1 MNSKVHKLKIC
12 THVYRTLYA
21 RIVCTSLAY
30 LQNCHHIYN
39 ESCVSPSLLQRFLR
53 PAVARSPSLVPRLTL
68 SRCATNTMATKKQ
81 PPGTVAVRWDMP
93 GSKYNGVVHFVSD
106 SLVDEVGDG
115 RVVVWWPNRSKGKR
129 WEGQLVGRSLN
140 LPYFTTSLHGIIS
153 SMASCSVLH
162 IFHKQVHRRYYSKEN
177 ITFGLEIACI

>member
-1 MNSKVHKLKIC
+1 MNSKFARTCIAS
-12 THVYRTLYA
+12 RTLYA
-21 RIVCTSLAY
+21 RIVCISLAY
-30 LQNCHHIYN
+30 LQNCHRVYN

-53 PAVARSPSLVPRLTL
+53 PAVASSPSLVPRLTL

-93 GSKYNGVVHFVSD
+93 GSKYNGVVHFVSN

-115 RVVVWWPNRSKGKR
+115 RVVV
-129 WEGQLVGRSLN
+129 GRSLN
-140 LPYFTTSLHGIIS
+140 LPYFTTNLHGIIS

-162 IFHKQVHRRYYSKEN
+162 IFHKQVHHRYYSKEN
-177 ITFGLEIACI
+177 ITFGLEIACT

>member
-1 MNSKVHKLKIC
+1 MNSKFARTCIAS
-12 THVYRTLYA
+12 RTLYA
-21 RIVCTSLAY
+21 RIVCISLAY
-30 LQNCHHIYN
+30 LQNCHRVYN

-53 PAVARSPSLVPRLTL
+53 PAVASSPSLVPRLTL

-93 GSKYNGVVHFVSD
+93 GSKYNGVVHFVSN

-140 LPYFTTSLHGIIS
+140 LPYFTTSLHEIIS
-153 SMASCSVLH
+153 SSP
-162 IFHKQVHRRYYSKEN
+162 
-177 ITFGLEIACI
+177 